1 MFDPLLAG
9 GSLLDMGI
17 YPIAIARY
25 FTRRAPTKVRAVSHL
40 APNGVDDDVTML
52 FEYENCVASLATSFR
67 CKLPNTAYIIG
78 TAGYI
83 VIPHA
88 WSARDCHLY
97 AMHDQIDTFT
107 DERSGSGFEFQIE
120 AVSDDI
126 LQGRLQSKVI
136 SHADSLCFQ
145 DDMDRVRAKF

>member
-1 MFDPLLAG
+1 MQT
-9 GSLLDMGI
+9 I
-17 YPIAIARY
+17 
-25 FTRRAPTKVRAVSHL
+25 RRT
-40 APNGVDDDVTML
+40 
-52 FEYENCVASLATSFR
+52 
-67 CKLPNTAYIIG
+67 
-78 TAGYI
+78 I

-126 LQGRLQSKVI
+126 LQGRLQSKVV